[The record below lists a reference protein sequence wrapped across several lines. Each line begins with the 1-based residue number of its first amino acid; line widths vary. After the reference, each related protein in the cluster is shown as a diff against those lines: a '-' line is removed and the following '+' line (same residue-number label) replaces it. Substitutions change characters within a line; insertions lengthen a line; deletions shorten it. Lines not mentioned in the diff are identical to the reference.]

1 MSEQRGWLRGL
12 FGGGQDTQEGS
23 GPAVQAEPEKKGF
36 FAKVRD
42 RLTKTKTTLV
52 SQTLSIFRRRGKV
65 DEAMLE
71 ELEEALIGADV
82 GVETS
87 MHLVNAIRERARA
100 ASSDQIADFN
110 WLQGTF
116 QELILDEIG
125 IEAPS
130 LSFGEGLNVILIVGV
145 NGTGKTTT
153 IGKLANR
160 LRAEGRSVVIAAADT
175 FRAAAIDQLT
185 VWAER
190 SGCEIVTGADGAD
203 PGSVVFTALA
213 RGKSRGADVLLI
225 DTAGRLHNKTNLMKE
240 LEKIGRIISREVPG
254 APQETLLV
262 LDASTG
268 QNGLSQAKLFQE
280 IVPLTGIVLT
290 KLDGTAKGGVTIAV
304 RKNLGIPVKF
314 VGLGESID
322 DLEAFD
328 PKTFVAAL
336 FAEEGAE

>member
-12 FGGGQDTQEGS
+12 FGGGQVVEGESSASS
-23 GPAVQAEPEKKGF
+23 GAEPQKKGF

-87 MHLVNAIRERARA
+87 MHLVNSIRDRAKGA
-100 ASSDQIADFN
+100 TSEQTSDFN
-110 WLQGTF
+110 WLQQTF
-116 QELILDEIG
+116 QELVLEEIG
-125 IEAPS
+125 SEAPS
-130 LSFGEGLNVILIVGV
+130 LSLGEGLNVILIVGV

-160 LRAEGRSVVIAAADT
+160 LRADGKSVVIAAADT

-203 PGSVVFTALA
+203 PGSVVYTAIA
-213 RGKSRGADVLLI
+213 RGRSREADVLLI

-240 LEKIGRIISREVPG
+240 LEKIGRIIAREAPG

-314 VGLGESID
+314 VGLGEGID
-322 DLEAFD
+322 DLEPFD
-328 PKTFVAAL
+328 PRTFVAAL
-336 FAEEGAE
+336 FAEEGEE